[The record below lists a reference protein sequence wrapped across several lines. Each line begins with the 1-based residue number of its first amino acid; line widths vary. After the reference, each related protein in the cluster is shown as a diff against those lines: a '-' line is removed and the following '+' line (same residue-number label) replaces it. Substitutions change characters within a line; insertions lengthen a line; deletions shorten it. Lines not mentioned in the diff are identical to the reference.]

1 MEEVIIIDYDHHG
14 RGMAKINDKIVFIPN
29 TMIGEK
35 VKIKITKN
43 KKNYMEGKVIE
54 YIEENK
60 NRVKNLCP
68 YYEKCGGCDILHIPY
83 NEQLLYKENKIKNI
97 VSRYLKDDIH
107 INNIVKSDKQFNYRN
122 KVTLHTNNNK
132 IGYYEKNSNNII
144 PINNCLL
151 LNPTLNNYIKT
162 IDKTNEKLVLRTNG
176 IDILDDNNSSIIKNI
191 GKYKYLVSLKSF
203 FQVNDNVTY
212 KLYEKIKEYCN
223 STKEDTIL
231 DLYCGTGTIGI
242 YLSEYCNKVLGIEI
256 NKQAIIDA
264 NKNKDLNNINNIEF
278 IAEDVSKI
286 INKIKF
292 KPSIIVVD
300 PPRAG
305 LDEKTIK
312 EIIKI
317 NPNKLIYV
325 SCDPMTL
332 VRDLNI
338 LKYYFNIKE
347 ITPFDMFP
355 NTYHVES
362 VVLMNR
368 K

>member
-151 LNPTLNNYIKT
+151 LDPTLNNYIKT
-162 IDKTNEKLVLRTNG
+162 IDKTNEELVLRTNG

>member
-162 IDKTNEKLVLRTNG
+162 IDKTNEELVLRTNG

-286 INKIKF
+286 TNKIKF